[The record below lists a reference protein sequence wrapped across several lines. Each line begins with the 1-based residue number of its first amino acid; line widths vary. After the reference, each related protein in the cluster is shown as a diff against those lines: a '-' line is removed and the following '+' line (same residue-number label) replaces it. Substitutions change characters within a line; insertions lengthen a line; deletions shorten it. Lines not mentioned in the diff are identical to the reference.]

1 MEHDNEHASYE
12 NTIARLDAKARQ
24 DQLDKEKEE
33 AEKAKKNLNFVQIE
47 KRNLKAF
54 RMLAIESPT
63 CVAVM
68 FALAEHMNRQNAVMI
83 SYEALEFLTGY
94 ARATLS
100 KAIRMLEE
108 KKWIQIVKVGN
119 ANAYLINS
127 GAFWQSYGNRKYT
140 SFHAQIVAIDKE
152 QTKPVE
158 EMAKVKLQHFPIVE
172 VDERVLLTGKE
183 EPPANA
189 EIDLE

>member
-1 MEHDNEHASYE
+1 
-12 NTIARLDAKARQ
+12 
-24 DQLDKEKEE
+24 
-33 AEKAKKNLNFVQIE
+33 
-47 KRNLKAF
+47 
-54 RMLAIESPT
+54 
-63 CVAVM
+63 
-68 FALAEHMNRQNAVMI
+68 MI

-108 KKWIQIVKVGN
+108 KKWIQIVKIGN

-158 EMAKVKLQHFPIVE
+158 EMAKSKITAFSNCRSGRKGFTNWGKKNP
-172 VDERVLLTGKE
+172 LLMRRLTWNDYF
-183 EPPANA
+183 A
-189 EIDLE
+189 